1 MRSVEEIPELENIP
15 VLVRTSLNAEVV
27 GGKVTSDFRLRS
39 ALPTIQYLQKRHA
52 RVVLISHITGNG
64 NESLRPMYEA
74 MRTWIPKMEFCDVAT
89 GARARAAVRTLPP
102 GGVLMLENL
111 RRYAGEQKNSDDFAR
126 DLADLADVFVQ
137 DSFDVCHRKHAS
149 VVGVPDYLPA
159 YAGLQVVKEVAE
171 LSKAREPKSPSL
183 AIIGGAKFA
192 TKQPVLNTLLSKYD
206 RVFVGGALANDF
218 MVESGYSVGASLVSL
233 DADKHAIRRLLKN
246 PKLMLPLDEVVADPG
261 SSVQKGEVVALDM
274 VPRGKAILDDG
285 PKTVEALANLSMKA
299 KVVLWNGPLG
309 LYENGFV
316 ESTLGLARAIA
327 ASGAYSILGGGDTV
341 AAVEEL
347 GLSSHFSFISTGG
360 GAMLDYIA
368 YGTLPGIEAL
378 SH

>member
-27 GGKVTSDFRLRS
+27 DGIVTSDFRLRS
-39 ALPTIQYLQKRHA
+39 ALPTIQYLQKRLA

-64 NESLRPMYEA
+64 TESLRPMYEA
-74 MRTWIPKMEFCDVAT
+74 MRRWIPKMEFCDVAT
-89 GARARAAVRTLPP
+89 GARARAAVRALPP

-111 RRYAGEQKNSDDFAR
+111 RRYAGEQKNSAEFAR

-149 VVGVPDYLPA
+149 VIGVPDYLPS
-159 YAGLQVVKEVAE
+159 YAGLQVVKEVNE

-183 AIIGGAKFA
+183 AIIGGAKFS

-246 PKLMLPLDEVVADPG
+246 PKLMLPLDEIVAEPG
-261 SSVQKGEVVALDM
+261 SSSESGVVVSLDK

-285 PKTVEALANLSMKA
+285 PKTVEALASLSTKA

-316 ESTLGLARAIA
+316 ESTRGLARAIA

-378 SH
+378 TH